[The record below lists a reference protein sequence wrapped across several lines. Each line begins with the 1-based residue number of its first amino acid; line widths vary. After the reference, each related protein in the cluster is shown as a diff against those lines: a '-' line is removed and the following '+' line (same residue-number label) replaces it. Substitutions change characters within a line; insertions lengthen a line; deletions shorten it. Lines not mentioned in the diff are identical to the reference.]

1 MKKTSFLKRFAL
13 LIFTSLVVLACHED
27 YAPVGNEV
35 IGDPNFDFQLYD
47 LATIKAYS
55 RKAAPVQT
63 NNMNGYQLGIYDDPV
78 YGLTEVNLLAQVTM
92 AETQPFFGD
101 EPRIE
106 SVFIEIPY
114 YSQKNESGEFT
125 TYTLDSVFG
134 NSPFLISIYES
145 KYFLRDLDPD
155 SGFEDPQKYYSN
167 QAPLFENFLGAQL
180 LGTTPF
186 QPIPQEIET
195 HPLNPD
201 EEPQKLSPRLRFELD
216 TLFFKEKLLDFEG
229 QSQLINN
236 QSFKEHF
243 RGIYI
248 QVEPLDGAGSLFLFD
263 INQALIR
270 VNYSSADTEGNR
282 TTQEFTLL
290 MNAIALNTFENNMPP
305 YIEDRLANPNTETGE
320 PNLFVKGGAGT
331 MTIIELFGE
340 DADNNGVPD
349 ELELLRQNNWIINEA
364 NIVVQVNQDM
374 IPGGDSEPERLFL
387 YDVKNKVYLRDYL
400 LDSEFS
406 ESEVL
411 NYKSNHLG
419 RLERDGSGKG
429 KSYKFKIT
437 DYVNDLISKDSTNV
451 VLGLVASQNVGL
463 LTYQELQNEVAPG
476 FKETLT
482 SSVLCPEGTVLYG
495 NTGDESTEIKLNI
508 YYTELI
514 Q

>member
-1 MKKTSFLKRFAL
+1 VKKTSFLKRFAL

-236 QSFKEHF
+236 
-243 RGIYI
+243 
-248 QVEPLDGAGSLFLFD
+248 
-263 INQALIR
+263 
-270 VNYSSADTEGNR
+270 
-282 TTQEFTLL
+282 
-290 MNAIALNTFENNMPP
+290 
-305 YIEDRLANPNTETGE
+305 
-320 PNLFVKGGAGT
+320 
-331 MTIIELFGE
+331 
-340 DADNNGVPD
+340 
-349 ELELLRQNNWIINEA
+349 
-364 NIVVQVNQDM
+364 
-374 IPGGDSEPERLFL
+374 
-387 YDVKNKVYLRDYL
+387 
-400 LDSEFS
+400 
-406 ESEVL
+406 
-411 NYKSNHLG
+411 
-419 RLERDGSGKG
+419 
-429 KSYKFKIT
+429 
-437 DYVNDLISKDSTNV
+437 
-451 VLGLVASQNVGL
+451 
-463 LTYQELQNEVAPG
+463 
-476 FKETLT
+476 
-482 SSVLCPEGTVLYG
+482 
-495 NTGDESTEIKLNI
+495 
-508 YYTELI
+508 
-514 Q
+514 